1 MSMSLRG
8 AAMVLAGVVA
18 LLSLAFFLNQAS
30 DTGGLWPRLV
40 TEVQVIQRDLHRQLA
55 GAMRAVGAEGA
66 AAGWGLVVLSFL
78 YGVFHAAGPG
88 HGKVVISTYL
98 LTQES
103 HLRRGLALS
112 LVAALAQGVTAVLIV
127 EATVGVL
134 GLTLR
139 RAEATA
145 TGFEAISYGL
155 VALVGIV
162 LIATRARRLHG
173 RLKPAAPVRSS
184 QSLHAHDDHDDHH
197 HAHHQHDHSDGE
209 ACSHCGHV
217 HGPMRAEIET
227 PVSIRTLAGLVLSV
241 GIRPCSGAVIVLLA
255 AHAMGLRWA
264 GIGAVF
270 AMSLGTGLA
279 VSLLAT
285 LSVYAR
291 KASLRLAALL
301 PDRATRIATAVDIV
315 GLLGG
320 LVILAAGTLLL
331 QAVWTTPA
339 HPLR

>member
-1 MSMSLRG
+1 MSMRLRT
-8 AAMVLAGVVA
+8 AAMVLAGVAAFLA
-18 LLSLAFFLNQAS
+18 LTYFLNQVS
-30 DTGGLWPRLV
+30 DVGGPWARLAA
-40 TEVQVIQRDLHRQLA
+40 EVQVIQRDLHRQLA

-112 LVAALAQGVTAVLIV
+112 LVAALTQGVTAVLIV
-127 EATVGVL
+127 EATVGLL

-145 TGFEAISYGL
+145 TGFEALSYGL
-155 VALVGIV
+155 VALVGAV
-162 LIATRARRLHG
+162 LVATRARRLHG
-173 RLKPAAPVRSS
+173 RLKPAPTVSS
-184 QSLHAHDDHDDHH
+184 HQSLHAHDVHDDRH
-197 HAHHQHDHSDGE
+197 HAHHHHDHGDGE

-217 HGPMRAEIET
+217 HGPTRQQIET
-227 PVSIRTLAGLVLSV
+227 PVSLRTLAGLILSV

-279 VSLLAT
+279 VSLLST

-291 KASLRLAALL
+291 KASLRLAAAL
-301 PDRATRIATAVDIV
+301 PDRGTRIATAIDVV
-315 GLLGG
+315 GLIGG
-320 LVILAAGTLLL
+320 AIILAAGALLL
-331 QAVWTTPA
+331 QAAWTIPA

>member
-8 AAMVLAGVVA
+8 AAMVLAGMVA

-112 LVAALAQGVTAVLIV
+112 LVAALAQGVTAVMIV

-155 VALVGIV
+155 VALVGVV
-162 LIATRARRLHG
+162 LIATRARRLLG
-173 RLKPAAPVRSS
+173 RLKPAAPVRSD
-184 QSLHAHDDHDDHH
+184 QPQHAHDDHDDHH
-197 HAHHQHDHSDGE
+197 AHGT

-217 HGPMRAEIET
+217 HGPTRQEIET

-315 GLLGG
+315 GLIGG
-320 LVILAAGTLLL
+320 AVILAAGALLL

>member
-217 HGPMRAEIET
+217 HGPTRAEIET